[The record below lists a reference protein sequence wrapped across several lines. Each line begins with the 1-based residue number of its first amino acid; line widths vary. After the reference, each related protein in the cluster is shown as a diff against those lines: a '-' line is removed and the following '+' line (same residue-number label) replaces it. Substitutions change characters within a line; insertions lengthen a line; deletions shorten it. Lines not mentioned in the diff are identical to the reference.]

1 MKRTL
6 LIFALTV
13 LSAAALGT
21 MIVVDG
27 RAAASQPAA
36 IVIDYPLQ
44 GSIFPPEIT
53 PPTFIWHDAAQNA
66 ANWRIDIAFADGT
79 AAIHAQSKGETL
91 RIGEID
97 KSCISVTNELP
108 KLTPEQASAHT
119 WIPDSATWSAIKK
132 HSAAGAATVSITG
145 LSGNDAV
152 SRGQVTIST
161 SKDPLGAPIFYR
173 DVPLMPSRTEK
184 GIIKPLDTNALPLI
198 KWRLRDVS
206 QPASRVVLENIH
218 TCANCH
224 SFSRD
229 GKTMGMDMDGPQN
242 DKGLYAL
249 VPIKPEIVIRNQDM
263 VSWNPSQDLQ
273 YKLNRVAFMSQ
284 VSPDGQYVVN
294 TVSGADHIPTNNYYV
309 MNFTDYR
316 FLQVFYPTRGLLA
329 WYSRAS
335 KERHLLPGADDPRY
349 VQTDAVWSP
358 DGKYLVFARA
368 EAKAPYPA
376 GGKMAE
382 YANDPAEVQV
392 QYDLY
397 RIPFNGGK
405 GGKPEPIAGASN
417 DGMSNNFP
425 KVSPDGRWIVFVKNK
440 NGQLMRPDSVLYIV
454 PAEGGVARRLHA
466 NTWRMNSWHSFSP
479 NGRWLVFS
487 SKARSFYTQMYL
499 THIDADGNDSPAIL
513 IDNSTAANRAVNLPE
528 FVNIPP
534 NGLLKISTPALDMYR
549 KFEQAAIDGESGKD
563 AVAIAEWGELV
574 KEEPNDAPLQNNLAV
589 ALARAGRFE
598 EAIPHYQKGLEI
610 NPQYYSIHNNLGMAL
625 FSTGRVDDAIREYEK
640 GLEIYPD
647 MAELHNNLGRALAQ
661 TGQLEEA
668 VKHFERAVN
677 IQPDYAEAHVNLGIA
692 LLSVRRLDLAAN
704 EFSSAVDSDPSS
716 VAAHTYLGTTLYF
729 GQGKVQEALAQW
741 RKALELNP
749 DYTLALIQTAQALS
763 ASPAAS
769 DRNGAEA
776 VKLAER
782 AVELSK
788 GEDPVFLDTLG
799 MAYAE
804 NGRFADAVEIARRAQ
819 RLARAQNNS
828 SLADVLDKRINLYQA
843 RQPYRDDLPTKQ

>member
-1 MKRTL
+1 MKRTI
-6 LIFALTV
+6 LIFVLTV

-53 PPTFIWHDAAQNA
+53 PPTFIWHDAAQSA
-66 ANWRIDIAFADGT
+66 ANWRIDIAFADGS
-79 AAIHAQSKGETL
+79 AAIHVQSKGEAL

-97 KSCISVTNELP
+97 TSCISVTNEVP

-119 WIPDSATWSAIKK
+119 WIPDSATWRAIKK
-132 HSAAGAATVSITG
+132 HSSTGAATVSITG
-145 LSGNDAV
+145 LNGNDAV

-184 GIIKPLDTNALPLI
+184 GVIKPLDTNALPLI

-206 QPASRVVLENIH
+206 QPASHVVLENIH

-249 VPIKPEIVIRNQDM
+249 APIKPEIVIHNQDM
-263 VSWNPSQDLQ
+263 VSWNPSRDMQ

-284 VSPDGQYVVN
+284 VSPDGQYVVS
-294 TVSGADHIPTNNYYV
+294 TVSGADHIPTSNYYV
-309 MNFTDYR
+309 ANFTDYR

-335 KERHLLPGADDPRY
+335 KERHLLPGADDPSY

-368 EAKAPYPA
+368 KARDAYPA

-382 YANDPAEVQV
+382 YANDPAELQV

-397 RIPFNGGK
+397 RIAFNGGK

-417 DGMSNNFP
+417 NGMSNNFP

-440 NGQLMRPDSVLYIV
+440 NGQLMRPDSELYIV
-454 PAEGGVARRLHA
+454 PAEGGVARRLQA

-534 NGLLKISTPALDMYR
+534 NGLLKISTPVLDMYR
-549 KFEQAAIDGESGKD
+549 KFDQAAIDGESGKD
-563 AVAIAEWGELV
+563 AAAIAEWGELV

-625 FSTGRVDDAIREYEK
+625 FATGHVDDAIREYEK

-647 MAELHNNLGRALAQ
+647 MAELHNNLGQALAQ
-661 TGQLEEA
+661 TGQLEGA

-704 EFSSAVDSDPSS
+704 EFSSAVNSDPRS
-716 VAAHTYLGTTLYF
+716 VVAHTYLGITLYY

-749 DYTLALIQTAQALS
+749 DYALALIQTAQALS

-804 NGRFADAVEIARRAQ
+804 NGRFADAVETARRAQ

-828 SLADVLDKRINLYQA
+828 SLADALNERINLYQA
-843 RQPYRDDLPTKQ
+843 RKPYRDDLQTKQ